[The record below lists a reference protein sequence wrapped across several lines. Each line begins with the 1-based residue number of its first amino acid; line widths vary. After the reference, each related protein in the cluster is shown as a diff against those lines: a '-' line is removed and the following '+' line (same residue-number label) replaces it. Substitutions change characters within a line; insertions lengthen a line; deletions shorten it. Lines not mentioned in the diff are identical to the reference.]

1 MLIALRVYCFFRAE
15 GFMVIDEESSRSF
28 ADACECNIIHQDVVD
43 NVSRQML
50 SPELRSEM
58 ADFYKIMGD
67 KTRISILHALSFSEM
82 CVCDISMLL
91 QMNQS
96 TISHQLKTLRQ
107 TRLVTYRREGKVIYY
122 SLNDEHVRNIIE
134 LGRIHLEE

>member
-1 MLIALRVYCFFRAE
+1 MSNQ
-15 GFMVIDEESSRSF
+15 EESSKSF
-28 ADACECNIIHQDVVD
+28 LDLCECNIIHEDVVEL
-43 NVSRQML
+43 VRKQML
-50 SPELRSEM
+50 PPGLRAEM

-67 KTRISILHALSFSEM
+67 NTRISILHALSFSEM

-107 TRLVTYRREGKVIYY
+107 TRLVKYRREGKVVYY
-122 SLNDEHVRNIIE
+122 SLNDDHIKQIIE
-134 LGRIHLEE
+134 LVRIHLKE

>member
-1 MLIALRVYCFFRAE
+1 MI
-15 GFMVIDEESSRSF
+15 IDEESSRSF
-28 ADACECNIIHQDVVD
+28 SDACECNIIHQDVVD
-43 NVSRQML
+43 NVRMQML
-50 SPELRSEM
+50 SPELRAEM

>member
-1 MLIALRVYCFFRAE
+1 MNQTDDNSNSSYDYC
-15 GFMVIDEESSRSF
+15 D
-28 ADACECNIIHQDVVD
+28 CNIIHEDVVES
-43 NVSRQML
+43 VRSQML

-82 CVCDISMLL
+82 CVCDISILL
-91 QMNQS
+91 NMNQS

-107 TRLVTYRREGKVIYY
+107 TRLVSARRDGKVVYY

-134 LGRIHLEE
+134 LGRIHLVE

>member
-1 MLIALRVYCFFRAE
+1 MNQAEDNSNSSYDYC
-15 GFMVIDEESSRSF
+15 D
-28 ADACECNIIHQDVVD
+28 CNIIHEDVVES
-43 NVSRQML
+43 VKSKML

-67 KTRISILHALSFSEM
+67 KTRVSILHALSFSEM
-82 CVCDISMLL
+82 CVCDISILL
-91 QMNQS
+91 NMNQS

-107 TRLVTYRREGKVIYY
+107 TRLVTARRDGKVVYY

-134 LGRIHLEE
+134 LGRIHLVE

>member
-1 MLIALRVYCFFRAE
+1 MNQTDDNSNSSYDYC
-15 GFMVIDEESSRSF
+15 D
-28 ADACECNIIHQDVVD
+28 CNIIHEDVVES
-43 NVSRQML
+43 VRSQML

-82 CVCDISMLL
+82 CVCDISILL
-91 QMNQS
+91 NMNQS

-107 TRLVTYRREGKVIYY
+107 TRLVTARRDGKVVYY

-134 LGRIHLEE
+134 LGRIHLVE

>member
-1 MLIALRVYCFFRAE
+1 M
-15 GFMVIDEESSRSF
+15 DNHEENGKVLS
-28 ADACECNIIHQDVVD
+28 DCCDCNTIHEDVVD
-43 NVSRQML
+43 SVRSKML
-50 SPELRSEM
+50 PPELRAEM

-67 KTRISILHALSFSEM
+67 NTRISILNALSFSEM

-107 TRLVTYRREGKVIYY
+107 TRLVTNRREGKVVYY
-122 SLNDEHVRNIIE
+122 SLNDEHVKKIIE
-134 LGRIHLEE
+134 LGRTHLME